1 MNIYRYSINEGDVG
15 GIVFADNK
23 ETAEQKVKAKYK
35 DRFNFR
41 SDELLVWDVH
51 QDDYY
56 DMENPEVLE
65 CYGR

>member
-56 DMENPEVLE
+56 DTENSEVLE